1 MQEIEEKK
9 FVDRSKSLGDFFRK
23 ELWKL
28 KEKHPLITDIRGA
41 GLMIGLELGQAVVGK
56 KGTTVIPAT
65 DKARA
70 FIAEAMRQGVILLS
84 SGPGHNVISITPP
97 FVISEKE
104 ILFCVNLF
112 DKILKK
118 IQEAPSF

>member
-1 MQEIEEKK
+1 M
-9 FVDRSKSLGDFFRK
+9 GDLFRK

-28 KEKHPLITDIRGA
+28 KEKYSLIRDIRGA
-41 GLMIGLELGQAVVGK
+41 GLMIGMEFGTTQPAGR
-56 KGTTVIPAT
+56 KGTVEVPAT

-70 FIAEAMRQGVILLS
+70 FIAEAMRHGVVLLP

-97 FVISEKE
+97 FIITEKE
-104 ILFCVNLF
+104 IQFSVNLF

-118 IQEAPSF
+118 LQETPSF